1 MTITQASVIQEY
13 KTRTHN
19 TDESPGYFTTDELQ
33 KLANLWSLIIDYL
46 AANKDKQITVNSE
59 LLERVKNTWP
69 DLRQDET
76 IDMQDNEQVTRR
88 AWKFTKGE
96 STVRKLGLLNRKPVD
111 HERQLLERHVCE
123 TTQEYVDRVSGHH
136 VPLLPTSYFP
146 SFKYPDNAT
155 RNWRDVF
162 WAIASAKQHPDI
174 WVHRYLR
181 ANGWDTNKAFV
192 CIQSVIEWRAAQ
204 ALDQINWEGDICLG
218 FDEQRLGILQLV
230 GHDKLGFPLT
240 YFRVC
245 RIMPR
250 ANQSFVFKRYLIHQ
264 FETIQHITRSHSRI
278 TMLCD
283 FTGFSMD
290 NTPFNIV
297 HFLVTLGTKHYA
309 ESTSVLILLVDSW
322 LFANFWSL
330 IRPFLDASL
339 SARIVFAKTMN
350 DVLVFIDKSQVPE
363 ELGGLNKIDM
373 MKVPEVNDNCKLFDE
388 KRRQMAEIEWREK
401 VEKFEE
407 ATRIWCTRFNGD
419 KSDTYSDVRD
429 NAAHELDRAECH
441 LGQFTRARTQ
451 YARLNMVDS
460 NGQLR
465 PFPTK

>member
-33 KLANLWSLIIDYL
+33 KLASLWSLIIEYL
-46 AANKDKQITVNSE
+46 SANKDKHIAVNSE

-69 DLRQDET
+69 DVHGNET
-76 IDMQDNEQVTRR
+76 IDAHDDEQVTRR

-96 STVRKLGLLNRKPVD
+96 TIRKPSFLNRKHID
-111 HERQLLERHVCE
+111 CERQLLERHVCE

-136 VPLLPTSYFP
+136 VPLLPDTYFP
-146 SFKYPDNAT
+146 SFKHPSNST
-155 RNWRDVF
+155 RNLRDVF

-181 ANGWDTNKAFV
+181 ANGWDANKAFL
-192 CIQSVIEWRAAQ
+192 CIQSVIEWRATQ
-204 ALDQINWEGDICLG
+204 ALDQINWEGEVRLG
-218 FDEQRLGILQLV
+218 FDEQRLGVLQLV
-230 GHDKLGFPLT
+230 GHDRLGFPLT
-240 YFRVC
+240 YLRVR

-250 ANQSFVFKRYLIHQ
+250 ANQAFVLKRYLVHQ
-264 FETIQHITRSHSRI
+264 FETLQYITRAHSRI

-309 ESTSVLILLVDSW
+309 ESTSILILLVDSW

-339 SARIVFAKTMN
+339 SARIVFAKAMH
-350 DVLVFIDKSQVPE
+350 DVLVFIDESQVPA
-363 ELGGLNKIDM
+363 ELGGLNKIDEV
-373 MKVPEVNDNCKLFDE
+373 KVPEVNENCKMFDE
-388 KRRQMAEIEWREK
+388 TRREQAEIEWREK
-401 VEKFEE
+401 VEEFEE
-407 ATRIWCTRFNGD
+407 ATRVWCTRFNGD
-419 KSDTYSDVRD
+419 ESDRFANVRD
-429 NAAHELDRAECH
+429 NAARNLDCAERH
-441 LGQFTRARTQ
+441 LGQFTRARTT
-451 YARLNMVDS
+451 YERLSMVDS
-460 NGQLR
+460 NGQLQL
-465 PFPTK
+465 PQ